1 MTSLSDSND
10 SAQPHLS
17 RKDISFEGEEE
28 PKKLRKLLYRLP
40 FVAVLVAVL
49 ISVTDVIF
57 LYNSTLRTIFNLYY
71 NGVLLI
77 GILSLSLRL
86 LRHRKVSRKITTVM
100 DLLLLAS
107 LLLGLSYTM
116 WPFVSHSLE
125 TNNSFLTL
133 FLMVSLL
140 IRELFY
146 LRMQINYRRLGPAQL
161 FVISFLSTAL
171 LGSFLLMLPDAS
183 RGGISYVD
191 ALFTAISAV
200 CVTGL
205 NVLDT
210 ELTFTLFGQVIILL
224 LIQVGGLGIMTITT
238 YFSFYFKGRSSYKNQ
253 LLAKDITN
261 DERLDNVFA
270 SLKSILT
277 ITGIIE
283 GLGFILIFLSWGGE
297 DTRLAERAF
306 FSLFHSISAFCNA
319 GFSTLSGNLYDIRIR
334 FNYPVHLII
343 SGLIILGG
351 LGFPII
357 HNLWKYITTNI
368 SDLFKRVCKKEKY
381 TYSSL
386 VIGVNSH
393 IVIITTLV
401 LLVAGTLGFFFFEK
415 EGVLRSAPSD
425 FGKWSAA
432 FFGSVTTRTA
442 GFNST
447 DTAALSVPTS
457 LMFIVLMWIGASPGS
472 TGGGIKTSTFAIAL
486 MNFIALIRG
495 KKPEYR
501 GREISQQSI
510 SRAFAQMTLAILF
523 IMTITFVMILIE
535 PDKEPLNLLF
545 ETVSAYGTVGLS
557 RNVSPF
563 LSDSGKL
570 VITFS
575 MFVGRVSLYTLLYS
589 MAKQVQ
595 FSKYRYPTEEII
607 IN

>member
-1 MTSLSDSND
+1 
-10 SAQPHLS
+10 
-17 RKDISFEGEEE
+17 
-28 PKKLRKLLYRLP
+28 
-40 FVAVLVAVL
+40 
-49 ISVTDVIF
+49 
-57 LYNSTLRTIFNLYY
+57 
-71 NGVLLI
+71 
-77 GILSLSLRL
+77 
-86 LRHRKVSRKITTVM
+86 
-100 DLLLLAS
+100 
-107 LLLGLSYTM
+107 
-116 WPFVSHSLE
+116 
-125 TNNSFLTL
+125 
-133 FLMVSLL
+133 
-140 IRELFY
+140 
-146 LRMQINYRRLGPAQL
+146 
-161 FVISFLSTAL
+161 
-171 LGSFLLMLPDAS
+171 MLPDAS

-401 LLVAGTLGFFFFEK
+401 LLVVGTLGFFFFEK

-432 FFGSVTTRTA
+432 FFSSVTTRTA

-570 VITFS
+570 VITFT

-589 MAKQVQ
+589 MVKQVQ

>member
-10 SAQPHLS
+10 SAQSHLS
-17 RKDISFEGEEE
+17 GKDISFESEEK

-77 GILSLSLRL
+77 GILSISLRL

-125 TNNSFLTL
+125 TNNRFLTL

-401 LLVAGTLGFFFFEK
+401 LLVVGTLGFFFFEK

-432 FFGSVTTRTA
+432 FFSSVTTRTA

-570 VITFS
+570 VITFT

-589 MAKQVQ
+589 MVKQVQ

>member
-1 MTSLSDSND
+1 
-10 SAQPHLS
+10 
-17 RKDISFEGEEE
+17 
-28 PKKLRKLLYRLP
+28 
-40 FVAVLVAVL
+40 
-49 ISVTDVIF
+49 
-57 LYNSTLRTIFNLYY
+57 
-71 NGVLLI
+71 
-77 GILSLSLRL
+77 
-86 LRHRKVSRKITTVM
+86 
-100 DLLLLAS
+100 
-107 LLLGLSYTM
+107 
-116 WPFVSHSLE
+116 
-125 TNNSFLTL
+125 
-133 FLMVSLL
+133 
-140 IRELFY
+140 
-146 LRMQINYRRLGPAQL
+146 
-161 FVISFLSTAL
+161 
-171 LGSFLLMLPDAS
+171 MLPDAS

-401 LLVAGTLGFFFFEK
+401 LLVVGTLGFFFFEK

-457 LMFIVLMWIGASPGS
+457 LLFIVLMWIGASPGS

-570 VITFS
+570 VITFT

-589 MAKQVQ
+589 MVKQVQ